1 MTRAPLLLIVLL
13 ALALLPAAASAAPG
27 GETKTGSSPA
37 GEVRAD
43 LTYDKRSD
51 FDFRDVRIKITRA
64 GAVLHDAVVPAPCDE
79 CPTIPQ
85 GLGDPDVP
93 ALAVRDLDGNGE
105 PEVLVDLYTGG
116 AHCCSYT
123 QIYSLDAQPAPGA
136 YRRTKGSWGDYG
148 YELRDLD
155 KDGRP
160 EFVSADFRF
169 AAAFTAYA
177 ASGAPPMIFRF
188 GDRKLKNAT
197 RSYRSR
203 IKANLKQY
211 RNLYKEHRG
220 DPETGD
226 VRGWLAAYTAD
237 KLLLGQKSTA
247 FDLVYAAY
255 RRGELRPLEGDTSPS
270 GKRYIAELRKS
281 LRRWGYL

>member
-1 MTRAPLLLIVLL
+1 MTRLAPFLIALL
-13 ALALLPAAASAAPG
+13 ALVLVPATASAAPG
-27 GETKTGSSPA
+27 GETRTGTSPA
-37 GEVRAD
+37 GEVKAE
-43 LTYDKRSD
+43 LTYDKVGD
-51 FDFRDVRIKITRA
+51 FEFRDVRIKVTRA
-64 GAVLHDAVVPAPCDE
+64 GAVLHDALVPAPCDE
-79 CPTIPQ
+79 CPVIPQ
-85 GLGDPDVP
+85 GLGDSEVP

-123 QIYSLDAQPAPGA
+123 QIYSLDGNTPA

-177 ASGAPPMIFRF
+177 ASGAPPMIFVF
-188 GDRKLKNAT
+188 GNRKLKNVT
-197 RSYRSR
+197 RRFPSR
-203 IKANLKQY
+203 IKSNLKQY
-211 RNLYKEHRG
+211 RRLYKEIRN
-220 DPETGD
+220 DPDVPD
-226 VRGWLAAYTAD
+226 VRGFLAAYTAD
-237 KLLLGQKSTA
+237 KLLLGQRSTA

-270 GKRYIAELRKS
+270 GKRYIAQLRKF
-281 LRRWGYL
+281 LRKWGYL